1 MDEQLILDR
10 YRLIERLAVGGS
22 AEVWRAHDEQLDRQV
37 AVKRLHP
44 HLLPDQASRRRL
56 AAEARAAAS
65 LSHPVIV
72 DVYDVDATGEAPAL
86 IMELVDGESLSARI
100 DRDGPLPDRE
110 AAATTADIAEALY
123 HAHQRG
129 VIHRDVKPGNV
140 LLGKDGRSRL
150 VDFGIAHSLAESAE
164 RLTLTGTVIGTLS
177 AMAPEQ
183 LAGGPITPRTDL
195 YGLGVVLHEALTGR
209 PPYPVGSPG
218 ALIDAQR
225 AGPPPLDGLDPA
237 LAGIVAACLAV
248 EPQNRPLHAGAL
260 AVALRSWMA
269 GDSVA
274 ALAMVPTGTHL
285 AAATDTAA
293 VTQGMPVSAPTPPI
307 AALPAA
313 GAVAGPPT
321 RRRRLALIGALA
333 ALLLLAVAA
342 VVTSGLGPGDGAIGG
357 ESSPTVFAS
366 VAPASTPTPAF
377 TPTPASTPTPTPT
390 PPPTPPDWLA
400 GLVEKIAKDC
410 GDEVAAEA
418 EAEMALTT
426 EDQAKD
432 YADERIR
439 ACKDDENGG
448 DGGPGNGSGNGNG
461 RGNDD

>member
-1 MDEQLILDR
+1 MPAERARMDEQLILDR

-22 AEVWRAHDEQLDRQV
+22 AEVWHAHDVQLDRHV

-100 DRDGPLPDRE
+100 DRDGPMPDRE
-110 AAATTADIAEALY
+110 AAAATADIADALY

-140 LLGKDGRSRL
+140 LLAKDGRTRL

-164 RLTLTGTVIGTLS
+164 RLTLDGTVIGTLS

-209 PPYPVGSPG
+209 PPYPAGSPG

-225 AGPPPLDGLDPA
+225 AGPPPLDGLDPV

-248 EPQNRPLHAGAL
+248 EPENRPLHAGAL

-293 VTQGMPVSAPTPPI
+293 VTQAMPVSLAPR
-307 AALPAA
+307 AAARPAA
-313 GAVAGPPT
+313 EAVAGPPA
-321 RRRRLALIGALA
+321 RRRPLALIGALV
-333 ALLLLAVAA
+333 ALLLLAGAA
-342 VVTSGLGPGDGAIGG
+342 VMASALGPGDGAIGG
-357 ESSPTVFAS
+357 ESSPTISAS
-366 VAPASTPTPAF
+366 IASASTPAPAL
-377 TPTPASTPTPTPT
+377 
-390 PPPTPPDWLA
+390 PDWLA
-400 GLVEKIAKDC
+400 GLVAKIAKEC

-418 EAEMALTT
+418 QAEMVLTT
-426 EDQAKD
+426 EDQAEA
-432 YADERIR
+432 YADEQVS
-439 ACKDDENGG
+439 ACKDDEDDRGG
-448 DGGPGNGSGNGNG
+448 GNGQGRGNDNG